1 MTVKAKTN
9 TELTKSAWE
18 AHNLEQL
25 QYFRSLSLRTKL
37 EAVQGM
43 ADVVRHFQ
51 KMRTTGKFKALSD
64 DDKK

>member
-1 MTVKAKTN
+1 
-9 TELTKSAWE
+9 
-18 AHNLEQL
+18 
-25 QYFRSLSLRTKL
+25 LRTKL

-64 DDKK
+64 DDKE